1 MSSMHPAPRFRPAMA
16 VALTLIAVVS
26 LAACSSSASPST
38 SSAGEVTTVTISG
51 NSFGDDITI
60 AAGSSVVFTNAD
72 GHGHTVTN
80 GTDGVAVDS
89 PLFDED
95 LAAGASTDPI
105 VFDTPG
111 TYDVTC
117 KIHSSMHLTIT
128 VE

>member
-1 MSSMHPAPRFRPAMA
+1 MSTSHSAPRIRPFVV

-26 LAACSSSASPST
+26 LAACQSSASPSA

-60 AAGSSVVFTNAD
+60 SAGSSVVFTNSD
-72 GHGHTVTN
+72 SHGHTVTN
-80 GTDGVAVDS
+80 GTDGVAVDN